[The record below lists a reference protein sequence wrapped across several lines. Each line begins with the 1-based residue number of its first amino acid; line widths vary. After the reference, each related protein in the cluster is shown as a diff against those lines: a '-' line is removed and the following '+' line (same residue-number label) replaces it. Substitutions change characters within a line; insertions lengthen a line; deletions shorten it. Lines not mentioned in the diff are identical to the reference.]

1 MKHAGTSCNIFTRAC
16 VPIFGRGDFFA
27 HSRSAHTVRFR
38 TNSVRFWFFSS
49 QYYCRVIFFKNI
61 LRFAFTA
68 LTSASKHVRGANTFS
83 GGTKYVA
90 SCNES
95 SNEPSN
101 DSVRS
106 AAAVS
111 GHRRSNRSSKR
122 HQGGRQHHDEPV
134 ESRHLRGQTIATR
147 RLRGVR

>member
-27 HSRSAHTVRFR
+27 HSRSAYTVRFR

-61 LRFAFTA
+61 LHFAFTA
-68 LTSASKHVRGANTFS
+68 LTSASKHVRGANTFL

-90 SCNES
+90 SFS
-95 SNEPSN
+95 EPSN

-106 AAAVS
+106 AGAV
-111 GHRRSNRSSKR
+111 GGYRRSNGSSKR
-122 HQGGRQHHDEPV
+122 NQGGRHHHHEP
-134 ESRHLRGQTIATR
+134 A
-147 RLRGVR
+147 